1 MALSERTERAL
12 EACIDAVVAPAS
24 WSHALQLLAES
35 LGAESCTF
43 CSHELQQ
50 LSSLVMPISTGHEE
64 FADLWLRNQ
73 DNAPDP
79 HFALCSPKTGYA
91 AVVEDQV
98 TTADERKALPY
109 YQETARRG
117 NRDWWAASCFS
128 VEGCAWGLQ
137 LYRGLMRGP
146 FTLDEARYFVR
157 VGPQVERVVSLAEK
171 FAAFQMTSELA
182 TLERIRCAALVIDAR
197 GLVTNSNLLAQA
209 LLGEDF
215 NLIRCRPVA
224 SNPASNTQLQQL
236 ISSTIRTRR
245 GDTFS
250 FRPVVINRDGMPWLL
265 IEAMPVTKFG
275 SNLFNAGQV
284 ILLLTELTSP
294 PRPDPAILR
303 IAFGLTPA
311 EARLAVQL
319 AAGKEIEETANALG
333 ISRATACSQL
343 KAVFAKTN
351 TRRQAELIGLIAQ
364 LRSLRDRVNPLN
376 S

>member
-1 MALSERTERAL
+1 MTLSERTERAL

-24 WSHALQLLAES
+24 WPHALQLLAES
-35 LGAESCTF
+35 LGAQSCTF

-50 LSSLVMPISTGHEE
+50 LSSLVMPISSGHEE

-79 HFALCSPKTGYA
+79 HFALGICSPKTGYA

-137 LYRGLMRGP
+137 LYRGLARGP

-215 NLIRCRPVA
+215 SLIRCRPVA

-236 ISSTIRTRR
+236 ISSTIRTTCRY
-245 GDTFS
+245 GPDT
-250 FRPVVINRDGMPWLL
+250 
-265 IEAMPVTKFG
+265 A
-275 SNLFNAGQV
+275 
-284 ILLLTELTSP
+284 
-294 PRPDPAILR
+294 PAP
-303 IAFGLTPA
+303 PA
-311 EARLAVQL
+311 ENRSAPCRNPRSATKNFSTGPSQNRTKPGSLQRYSQASPNL
-319 AAGKEIEETANALG
+319 PP
-333 ISRATACSQL
+333 ISQR
-343 KAVFAKTN
+343 
-351 TRRQAELIGLIAQ
+351 
-364 LRSLRDRVNPLN
+364 
-376 S
+376 